1 MVNYDKW
8 DKLDLGSDDDE
19 PRTRGRPQVTRLE
32 GPSTVTFGGGRGD
45 VVDVRVDA
53 PRPTNEPVRAAKAS
67 DKAPARNDLDASYAK
82 FDALA
87 GDISSDDDINDY
99 YEDEYHAQMDAA
111 RRAEFE
117 DTLRNPDGTW
127 KELPPLVRQPGKYIG
142 DMPRRRTAP
151 DVEEARLMADMDRLA
166 ERTEAFTRN
175 GAAENAIEPSEKDAA
190 AESDD
195 KGDPAD
201 SQQRAGYMWSQ
212 EHDECV
218 LSVVVPAGTKAKDV
232 VVECTEDR
240 VKIVLANHASRS
252 ATMLRGRRHRAQ
264 DRPGT
269 PGRQGAGAS
278 GGRVRRAARVWR
290 VGGVRLGAAVAGR
303 ASGSSGDV
311 SEEGAGRHDA
321 LVAQGAAQRE
331 GDRHGRAE
339 VSKGGEGGGEP
350 EDLGGGHRGVQ
361 GERQEQEANPHPLHR
376 SVGGFWRRE
385 LTSRSVV

>member
-67 DKAPARNDLDASYAK
+67 DKAPVRNALDASYAK

-142 DMPRRRTAP
+142 DMPPPSYPPPEVA
-151 DVEEARLMADMDRLA
+151 EAQLMADMDRLA
-166 ERTEAFTRN
+166 VRTEAFTRN
-175 GAAENAIEPSEKDAA
+175 GAAENAIESSEKNAA

-195 KGDPAD
+195 ESDAK

-218 LSVVVPAGTKAKDV
+218 LSVVVPPGTKAKDV

-240 VKIVLANHASRS
+240 VKVVLANHASRS
-252 ATMLRGRRHRAQ
+252 ATMLVDDDIAHRIDPEPRDDEELERSADGFDVPRVYGEWEVCDWEPESLGGRRVVRVTFRKKGLGAMTHWWRRALRSGKEIDTAALKCRKEGKAAESQ
-264 DRPGT
+264 KIWEEATAAFKESVKNREPIPIPYDGPSED
-269 PGRQGAGAS
+269 S
-278 GGRVRRAARVWR
+278 GGDDE
-290 VGGVRLGAAVAGR
+290 
-303 ASGSSGDV
+303 S
-311 SEEGAGRHDA
+311 
-321 LVAQGAAQRE
+321 
-331 GDRHGRAE
+331 
-339 VSKGGEGGGEP
+339 
-350 EDLGGGHRGVQ
+350 
-361 GERQEQEANPHPLHR
+361 
-376 SVGGFWRRE
+376 
-385 LTSRSVV
+385 

>member
-67 DKAPARNDLDASYAK
+67 DKAPVRNTLDASYAK

-142 DMPRRRTAP
+142 DMPPPSYPPP
-151 DVEEARLMADMDRLA
+151 DVAEARLMADMDRLA

-175 GAAENAIEPSEKDAA
+175 GAAENAIESSEKDAA
-190 AESDD
+190 AESED
-195 KGDPAD
+195 KGDPAE

-218 LSVVVPAGTKAKDV
+218 LSVVVPPGTKAKDV

-240 VKIVLANHASRS
+240 VKIALANNHASSVATTLVDDDIAHRIDPEPRDDEELERS
-252 ATMLRGRRHRAQ
+252 VDGFDVPRVYGEWEVCDWEPQSLGGRRVVRVTF
-264 DRPGT
+264 RKKGL
-269 PGRQGAGAS
+269 GAMTHWW
-278 GGRVRRAARVWR
+278 RRALRS
-290 VGGVRLGAAVAGR
+290 GKEIDTAALKCRKEGKAAESQKIWEEATAAFKESVKNRKPIPIPYTGP
-303 ASGSSGDV
+303 SEDSGD
-311 SEEGAGRHDA
+311 D
-321 LVAQGAAQRE
+321 
-331 GDRHGRAE
+331 D
-339 VSKGGEGGGEP
+339 
-350 EDLGGGHRGVQ
+350 D
-361 GERQEQEANPHPLHR
+361 
-376 SVGGFWRRE
+376 
-385 LTSRSVV
+385 